1 MNEKVSLVVGA
12 SGISGLN
19 LATHL
24 AAQNDGK
31 VYGLSRNPIA
41 VEGVKPIAAD
51 LLDISALKQL
61 LKDLGVTHAY
71 FTTWLRQENEEKN
84 CEVNGQ
90 MLTNLLD
97 ALQGPTLNHVTLV
110 TGGKNYFGS
119 FEDSGNFEVVT
130 PYRED
135 QLRKPGLNFYYTQ
148 EDILWDRAARDGFTW
163 NVHRPQ
169 TIIGYALGNSMNMG
183 VTLAVYATIC
193 KETNRP
199 FIFPGSPVQY
209 NGVADITDAR
219 ILAKQIHWAATTPAA
234 HNQAFNIDNG
244 DIFRWS
250 WMWQQIADYFRLVAA
265 PYPGHATPLE
275 IQMKDAGPAWNK
287 IVQEYGL
294 QKRDVHALAPWWHT
308 DSDLSRPFESFDDMS
323 KSRAL
328 GFLEYKKSSTSFTDL
343 FDKLRAEKIIPS
355 QE

>member
-1 MNEKVSLVVGA
+1 MNAKVALVVGA

-19 LATHL
+19 LAQQL
-24 AAQNDGK
+24 AAQPEWT
-31 VYGLSRNPIA
+31 VYGVARRPLALDKVKSIA
-41 VEGVKPIAAD
+41 VDV
-51 LLDISALKQL
+51 LDPAALKTAV
-61 LKDLGVTHAY
+61 KDLGITHVFFA
-71 FTTWLRQENEEKN
+71 TWLRQENEEKN

-90 MLTNLLD
+90 MLTNVID
-97 ALQGPTLNHVTLV
+97 AVTGSSLKHVTLI

-119 FEDSGNFEVVT
+119 FEDSGNFEVTT
-130 PYRED
+130 PFREE
-135 QLRKPGLNFYYTQ
+135 QSRKPGLNFYYTQ
-148 EDILWDRAARDGFTW
+148 EDILWKRAQADGFTW

-199 FIFPGSPVQY
+199 FIFPGSPTIY
-209 NGVADITDAR
+209 NGVSDITDAR
-219 ILAKQIHWAATTPAA
+219 MLAKQVDWAASTPTA

-244 DIFRWS
+244 DLFRWS

-265 PYPGHATPLE
+265 PYLGHATPLE
-275 IQMKDAGPAWNK
+275 TQMKEAGPVWDK
-287 IVQEYGL
+287 IVQDCGL
-294 QKRDVHALAPWWHT
+294 KATNVHELAPWWHT

-328 GFLEYKKSSTSFTDL
+328 GFLEYKKSTTSFTDL
-343 FDKLRAEKIIPS
+343 FDQLRAEKIIPA
-355 QE
+355 QK